1 MRIKWCSAVLTGAL
15 AAGLLLGMTAT
26 ADENGITLKVFSNL
40 PDRKNGQGLVEQM
53 IIDEYMAENPNV
65 KIEVE
70 ALDEEA
76 YKTKFKAYAI
86 EDMPDIVSI
95 WGQPSFLDGVLE
107 AGVLAELDE
116 SEYEDY
122 NFIEGSLEGFKKDGK
137 LYGLPRNTDVA
148 VFYYNER
155 LFQENGWEVPE
166 TYDDLLILAGEIND
180 AGLIPVAMDGG
191 DRWPL
196 AVYFS
201 DLLYQITGDYREL
214 VSAAIK
220 AGDFSGEEFEQAGKL
235 LKDAADAGLFQ
246 PGFDSQDYG
255 TAMNLFTSGQ
265 AAMFYMGS
273 WDASIVL
280 NEDIPEEMRASI
292 RIFTMP
298 AVEGG
303 KAGPGDIEAWNG
315 GGYAVSAESQVREEA
330 IRFLNYMY
338 RPDKLSKYGWEN
350 GVGLSAQ
357 EQTGYVTGDESE
369 VMKQII
375 AVVNSATSLSGTT
388 VNDIGPAE
396 FKGSI
401 ENELQGLAN
410 GTTDI
415 DRFLENIGSVCR

>member
-1 MRIKWCSAVLTGAL
+1 MGIRRRLAILPGVL
-15 AAGLLLGMTAT
+15 AAGLLLHITAA
-26 ADENGITLKVFSNL
+26 ADGEEITLRLFSNL
-40 PDRKNGQGLVEQM
+40 PDRKNGQGLVEQI

-65 KIEVE
+65 QIEVE

-86 EDMPDIVSI
+86 EGMPDVVSI
-95 WGQPSFLDGVLE
+95 WGQTSFLDGVLE

-116 SEYEDY
+116 SDYEDY
-122 NFIEGSLEGFKKDGK
+122 KFIEGTLEGFKKDGK
-137 LYGLPRNTDVA
+137 LYGLPRNTDMA
-148 VFYYNER
+148 IFYYNER
-155 LFQENGWEVPE
+155 IFQENGWEVPD
-166 TYDDLLILAGEIND
+166 TYGELLSLAGEINE

-191 DRWPL
+191 DRWPM

-214 VSAAIK
+214 VSEAIET
-220 AGDFSGEEFEQAGKL
+220 GDFSGEEFERAGML
-235 LKDAADAGLFQ
+235 LKDAVDAGLFQ

-265 AAMFYMGS
+265 AAMYYMGS
-273 WDASIVL
+273 WDASMVL
-280 NEDIPEEMRASI
+280 NKDIPEEMRTGI
-292 RIFTMP
+292 RIFAMP

-303 KAGPGDIEAWNG
+303 KAAPNAIEAWNG
-315 GGYAVSAESQVREEA
+315 GGYGVSAESPVREEA

-357 EQTGYVTGDESE
+357 EQIEYMTGDETE
-369 VMKQII
+369 VMKQFVEI
-375 AVVNSATSLSGTT
+375 VTSAASLSGTT
-388 VNDIGPAE
+388 VNDSGPAA
-396 FKGSI
+396 FKDCI

-415 DRFLENIGSVCR
+415 SEFLENIGSACR